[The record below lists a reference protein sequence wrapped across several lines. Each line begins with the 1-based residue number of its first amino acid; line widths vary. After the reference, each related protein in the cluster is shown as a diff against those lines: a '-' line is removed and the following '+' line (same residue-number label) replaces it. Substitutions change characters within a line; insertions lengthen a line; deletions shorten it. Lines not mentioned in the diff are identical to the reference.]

1 MRISSAA
8 VAFEC
13 PLFSKSNIVLAVF
26 YYHSIQQRVD
36 LELMHNKLI
45 TAA

>member
-13 PLFSKSNIVLAVF
+13 PLFTKSNAVLAGKEEC
-26 YYHSIQQRVD
+26 
-36 LELMHNKLI
+36 L
-45 TAA
+45 